1 MANVLICETPTIRKN
16 NTISCDAW
24 QVVNYESIALK
35 TDLFPFEELLSFDM
49 EIFTQVLLGL
59 LLTFVTGHIAGS
71 VVKYMNRT

>member
-1 MANVLICETPTIRKN
+1 MSKVLICDSPTIRKN
-16 NTISCDAW
+16 DTISCNSW
-24 QVVNYESIALK
+24 QVVDYESMALK
-35 TDLFPFEELLSFDM
+35 TDLFPFEEFLSFDM

>member
-1 MANVLICETPTIRKN
+1 MANVLICETPAVLPD
-16 NTISCDAW
+16 NTITCAVW
-24 QVVNYESIALK
+24 QTVPYESIALK